1 MAANP
6 LIPVDEYLR
15 TIYEPDC
22 DYVDGVVLDR
32 NVGEYDH
39 STVQGLLFQYLLES
53 PSAPQIRIK
62 PELRVRVSARR
73 YRVPDLLVMRRTQK
87 PERVLTT
94 PPVLCIEI
102 LSPED
107 RMSRIE
113 EKVRDYLAFGV
124 EYVWVI
130 DPQRRAAWEYTG
142 IGSEQVRD
150 QLTITDPDLTVSVSR
165 LFADLIQ
172 EQS

>member
-1 MAANP
+1 MASLP
-6 LIPVDEYLR
+6 LTPVGEFLR

-22 DYVDGVVLDR
+22 DYVDGIVVDR
-32 NVGEYDH
+32 NGGEYDH
-39 STVQGLLFQYLLES
+39 STVQALLLRYLLES
-53 PSAPQIRIK
+53 PDVEQIRIK
-62 PELRVRVSARR
+62 PELRMRLSARR

-94 PPVLCIEI
+94 PPMLCIEI

-113 EKVRDYLAFGV
+113 EKVTDYLAFGV

-130 DPQRRAAWEYTG
+130 DPQRRTAWTYTKA
-142 IGSEQVRD
+142 EVQQVRD
-150 QLTITDPDLTVSVSR
+150 QLTTGDPDLSVSLSR
-165 LFADLIQ
+165 LFADLVE

>member
-22 DYVDGVVLDR
+22 DYVDGIVLDR

-39 STVQGLLFQYLLES
+39 STVQGLLYQYLLES

-87 PERVLTT
+87 PERILTT
-94 PPVLCIEI
+94 PPMLCIEI

-113 EKVRDYLAFGV
+113 EKVRDYLVFGV

-130 DPQRRAAWEYTG
+130 DPQRRTAWEYT
-142 IGSEQVRD
+142 STETQQVRD
-150 QLTITDPDLTVSVSR
+150 QLTTTDPDLTVSLSR
-165 LFADLIQ
+165 LFADLLQ